1 MDIKEKFEEFIAQ
14 YPIFEYRLLNAADV
28 SVHERVRTIC
38 REECERY
45 GSTWACPPAVGELP
59 ECEKK
64 IHSYSKAIFFSS
76 VAEVSDIMNMEE
88 MLLLDKR
95 TKNLIE
101 DYVPKGD
108 VLEGIVCFFSV
119 FSDYTRVKILSALAI
134 SELCVTDMSRLL
146 EINQTTVSHQLRF
159 LKSAGIVKSRR
170 LGKIVFYSLCD
181 DSINDVLLKS
191 VEFLGC

>member
-1 MDIKEKFEEFIAQ
+1 
-14 YPIFEYRLLNAADV
+14 
-28 SVHERVRTIC
+28 
-38 REECERY
+38 
-45 GSTWACPPAVGELP
+45 
-59 ECEKK
+59 
-64 IHSYSKAIFFSS
+64 
-76 VAEVSDIMNMEE
+76 MEE

-146 EINQTTVSHQLRF
+146 EINQTTVSHQLKIFKKRGNREEQTAGENRVLFVVRRF
-159 LKSAGIVKSRR
+159 
-170 LGKIVFYSLCD
+170 D
-181 DSINDVLLKS
+181 
-191 VEFLGC
+191 

>member
-1 MDIKEKFEEFIAQ
+1 
-14 YPIFEYRLLNAADV
+14 
-28 SVHERVRTIC
+28 
-38 REECERY
+38 
-45 GSTWACPPAVGELP
+45 
-59 ECEKK
+59 
-64 IHSYSKAIFFSS
+64 
-76 VAEVSDIMNMEE
+76 MNMEE

-146 EINQTTVSHQLRF
+146 EINQTTVSHQLRL
-159 LKSAGIVKSRR
+159 LKNVGIVKSVRC
-170 LGKIVFYSLCD
+170 GKVIFYSLKND
-181 DSINDVLLKS
+181 TVNDVLLKG
-191 VEFLGC
+191 VEFLGY